1 LASDGSGAFLVEDF
15 LEAITAQL
23 DRTQDALRI
32 KAVNRPLTYAIR
44 EFNLDLKV
52 FVEMDKE
59 GNVRFRSG
67 GANEEGASTVR
78 IGFTTMT
85 RPMVEE
91 NTVSM
96 AETSSPSLDELG
108 LHGEER
114 KKLERM
120 GVRNATQL
128 RRLKASAGAPT
139 MARLSGVPLER
150 LRNALDRSKPQ
161 IRSIT
166 PVNTQPAQ
174 QPSKTTPPLDEKI
187 NRLAKTPILRLS
199 PSAQSLELGGSNLLS
214 DGAPPD
220 IRLNGLSLPIHI
232 AEDHRIVAHL
242 PHGAQ
247 AGVLEVETSEGER
260 QAYDVL
266 LHAESNDPWSPS
278 ARGNH

>member
-1 LASDGSGAFLVEDF
+1 LASDGSFLVEDF

-150 LRNALDRSKPQ
+150 LRSALDRSKPQ
-161 IRSIT
+161 VRSIT
-166 PVNTQPAQ
+166 PVNPQRPLS
-174 QPSKTTPPLDEKI
+174 PSLPPQKTIDDKV
-187 NRLAKTPILRLS
+187 NRLAHNPVLRLS
-199 PSAQSLELGGSNLLS
+199 PNAQSLELGGSNLLS
-214 DGAPPD
+214 DGVPPD
-220 IRLNGLSLPIHI
+220 IRLNGLSLPIDS

-247 AGVLEVETSEGER
+247 AGVLEVETSEGDR
-260 QAYDVL
+260 QIYDVT
-266 LHAESNDPWSPS
+266 LHPEANDPWSPT
-278 ARGNH
+278 ARDNH